1 MGIRFA
7 AFTYMEAIRKTY
19 RLRLKGEQTIP
30 FPPKNI
36 RKRKRNQNGE
46 QVMKTVDELVSTWTE
61 EEKETFND
69 LIAESRQRERALIE
83 MSRVSQ
89 ENLIKLMESQMAL
102 LAQTSELKKAL
113 ESLADSLLRIYLRLY
128 NQKLP
133 SS

>member
-1 MGIRFA
+1 
-7 AFTYMEAIRKTY
+7 
-19 RLRLKGEQTIP
+19 
-30 FPPKNI
+30 
-36 RKRKRNQNGE
+36 
-46 QVMKTVDELVSTWTE
+46 MKTVDELVSTWTE